1 MADER
6 ESPARK
12 GREGKAE
19 GSGDRGSPSGRPAHI
34 VWALVSAAVL
44 VVAAPGL
51 FVAGFFTNEL
61 VSDDEDGAAVVAQA
75 SPSPGTPSATPPP
88 VVAATADDDPFI
100 GPEDASVTIIG
111 FTDYQ

>member
-51 FVAGFFTNEL
+51 FAAGFFTNEL
-61 VSDDEDGAAVVAQA
+61 VSDDDGGAPAVAQA

-88 VVAATADDDPFI
+88 VVATADDDPFI